1 VISNLVEVTWFVSP
15 AQLVGLVGREAAF
28 PVVDGDDGLEP
39 LVKETLP
46 VVAGAA
52 CPVVIG
58 LADWV
63 VSGLGA

>member
-1 VISNLVEVTWFVSP
+1 M
-15 AQLVGLVGREAAF
+15 EAAL
-28 PVVDGDDGLEP
+28 PVVDGDDGLDP

-46 VVAGAA
+46 VVAGVA

-58 LADWV
+58 LTAWV